1 MTEHIVCDLNI
12 YFFSKHTK
20 EQKQVFAVIY
30 SFHWAT
36 DIFLTGRVR
45 QCPIFDAP
53 YQLLCTLINHT
64 QMWVSSAEIS
74 WPELL
79 FLWRNPP
86 RREKHGTWLWKQES
100 AYMYIISDVEL
111 WSRESNGMTDQR
123 NAITNKSRCP
133 IKKRLCRCRYII

>member
-1 MTEHIVCDLNI
+1 MNTLSVILI
-12 YFFSKHTK
+12 FFFKTYK
-20 EQKQVFAVIY
+20 GTDQVFTVIY
-30 SFHWAT
+30 GFHWTT

-45 QCPIFDAP
+45 RSPIFDAS

-64 QMWVSSAEIS
+64 QMWVNTAELS
-74 WPELL
+74 WPKLL

-86 RREKHGTWLWKQES
+86 RRVKHGTWLWKQES

-123 NAITNKSRCP
+123 NAITNQSHCP
-133 IKKRLCRCRYII
+133 IKKTVPM